1 MADKF
6 VKEFRD
12 EANKIWLRFFGPF
25 DNNVKT
31 RSKDWAYENGLLN
44 DAVGCFNRML
54 YAKTPS
60 QFDAAKNEF
69 NRRFVTPFYRDVVTP
84 MGEEARLSFI
94 KDNPIVNFKS
104 TKALGTY
111 DDIKKNEKV
120 RSSVFATVRKN
131 EKGEDEVHVPLL
143 RIVDD
148 PAELTRVADALE
160 VDPQELRDHILNE
173 WDKKKKKEWAAEEKA
188 MKQEVIANRNKI
200 ANDYANSW
208 YGNVINAIAPETTAK
223 TLEEIR
229 SGKDFGQEAE
239 KKAIISDALVGLGTV
254 YSGNVAGSALRYA
267 PRVASKVLNTKPAKA
282 FGKFVNENVLKKL
295 GFSPLAVS
303 DLVKYKANMVLKNP
317 ATQAVAGGAVDAG
330 IEAYRQ
336 GVSDYYEF
344 DPQTIAR
351 VGSVSA
357 TMPAAVGA
365 ATSFASGIPFMGRIT
380 RPLTRR
386 LREMQPKPGD
396 EEFLK
401 NGKIYNDARK
411 AVKDAKNTKD
421 PVKEVKAIDKLNEV
435 MEFVNNSPYTKLGK
449 EKSFKDIKKLVN
461 DPQKASKYFI
471 PPTEEEVNKA
481 YKKMRSSKK
490 DDSDNAEEWLN
501 RVKSQWG
508 ANYNEIMNGPEPMPF
523 ADKVGTVLTD
533 LASREETQRS
543 RTTGKMKE
551 IPSEKLRYVME
562 NDPVTIRTWENG
574 FAPHDNEM
582 KELYKEWKEKFGGR
596 R

>member
-1 MADKF
+1 MAENKN
-6 VKEFRD
+6 KYSQ
-12 EANKIWLRFFGPF
+12 EAEQLIKDFFGSTEMAMKW
-25 DNNVKT
+25 VK
-31 RSKDWAYENGLLN
+31 ANGL
-44 DAVGCFNRML
+44 
-54 YAKTPS
+54 Y
-60 QFDAAKNEF
+60 
-69 NRRFVTPFYRDVVTP
+69 
-84 MGEEARLSFI
+84 EEARLYLLDMEKAQNRSDFNDAKLSFKKNI
-94 KDNPIVNFKS
+94 VRPFYEQIIAPTDENVRQSFLKANPIMDFMSPKG
-104 TKALGTY
+104 LGAY

-120 RSSVFATVRKN
+120 QNSKYATVTENK
-131 EKGEDEVHVPLL
+131 KGEKVVNVPLL
-143 RIVDD
+143 QMIND
-148 PAELTRVADALE
+148 PGELSDLARYLE
-160 VDPQELRDHILNE
+160 VDAEELRDHILNE

-239 KKAIISDALVGLGTV
+239 NKAIIQDALVGLGTI
-254 YSGNVAGSALRYA
+254 YSGEVAGSALRYA

-295 GFSPLAVS
+295 GFSPLALS

-421 PVKEVKAIDKLNEV
+421 PVKEVKANDKLNEV

-490 DDSDNAEEWLN
+490 DVSDNAEEWLN

-523 ADKVGTVLTD
+523 ADKVGTILTD

-543 RTTGKMKE
+543 RTTGKMKGV
-551 IPSEKLRYVME
+551 PSENLRYVME
-562 NDPVTIRTWENG
+562 NDPLTIRTWENG
-574 FAPHDNEM
+574 FAPHDNSLMEV
-582 KELYKEWKEKFGGR
+582 YKEWKEKFGGR